1 MTSARCQERCQERCG
16 VWWPRPEMGEML
28 RKKTS
33 KKWATRKASRLFHT
47 HVATTSGT
55 HPPVG
60 ISYCNF
66 RSSKSTR
73 FITRYN
79 KTIDMIIW
87 WQKTGSDN
95 PKYHLLGYT
104 ICYTYWHHIDI
115 ILTSYWHHID
125 IILTS
130 YWHHIDIILTSYWHH
145 IDLIL
150 TSYWHH
156 IDIWTSP
163 SNPTYPIHIRQAT
176 SGKSA
181 SVKIVASSMTP
192 CTSAKPVRLLVESR
206 AATAG
211 DSTNRDFFLQKRR
224 KKSLK
229 RMDWMDLRWSNIVI
243 KKPQTMSF
251 I

>member
-125 IILTS
+125 I
-130 YWHHIDIILTSYWHH
+130 
-145 IDLIL
+145 
-150 TSYWHH
+150 
-156 IDIWTSP
+156 WTSP

-224 KKSLK
+224 KKAWNGWIGWIY
-229 RMDWMDLRWSNIVI
+229 DD
-243 KKPQTMSF
+243 QTLW
-251 I
+251 